1 MSELKTFL
9 EEIGVNDEKQVDVLT
24 DPLVPEQ
31 GKQEDKKA
39 SDDNK
44 DDEGHQPRNRRER
57 RLESKLQAERESSI
71 ALAAK
76 LAEREKIDSERNVT
90 AESDYIKSIE
100 KIYGTD
106 SPEAIEATEILKG
119 AFKGLHKDATES
131 ALQLLR
137 EEREKESK
145 AVLNQETV
153 LDTMMEEIEDQYD
166 VDLTSN
172 EAKGTQKAFLTLLE
186 RMSPKDKDGN
196 IIQYADHG
204 AVWEM
209 LQSKNEAPKQNQ
221 AKDLSSRSMVQSGSS
236 KESQLEDDS
245 NVRFLKENGII

>member
-9 EEIGVNDEKQVDVLT
+9 DEIGVNDVKPVDILT
-24 DPLVPEQ
+24 DPLVPEE
-31 GKQEDKKA
+31 GKQEIKAPVDDKG
-39 SDDNK
+39 
-44 DDEGHQPRNRRER
+44 EGEHQPRNRRER

-76 LAEREKIDSERNVT
+76 LAEREKIDSERNATV
-90 AESDYIKSIE
+90 ESDYLKSIE

-106 SPEAIEATEILKG
+106 SPEAIEATELFKG
-119 AFKGLHKDATES
+119 ALKGLHKDATET
-131 ALQLLR
+131 ALKLFR
-137 EEREKESK
+137 EERDKETK
-145 AVLNQETV
+145 AVTDQEGI
-153 LDTMMEEIEDQYD
+153 LDTMMEEIEDEYN
-166 VDLTSN
+166 VDLTSE
-172 EAKGTQKAFLTLLE
+172 EAKTTQKAFLTLLQ

-196 IIQYADHG
+196 IIQYADHT
-204 AVWEM
+204 AVWET
-209 LQSKNEAPKQNQ
+209 LQSQKEAPKQNQ